1 MPRYRIFQLK
11 DSHLATFRQSA
22 PKKPP
27 YRVKLRYYDEVG
39 AIDAINPY
47 AAWKSLQGD
56 EPEQEE
62 EQEEAASPLQ
72 ARVFGVGDVLESE
85 DATVLICHYWGFEAA
100 EWILPENE
108 FNRGAIGVDGESS
121 EDTEAENALHALPAG
136 AP

>member
-27 YRVKLRYYDEVG
+27 YRIKLRYYDEAG
-39 AIDAINPY
+39 AIEAINPY

-62 EQEEAASPLQ
+62 AGSTPQG
-72 ARVFGVGDVLESE
+72 RIFGVGDVLQSE

-108 FNRGAIGVDGESS
+108 FNRGAIGVDGEPA